1 MLDLFDQPGE
11 KTWTIEQEAIIA
23 AAPLD
28 ADRFSGILDLTMN
41 TEADI
46 KNIKNDSSLEVSAGN
61 KVFSS
66 HSYT

>member
-1 MLDLFDQPGE
+1 MLDLFDQSGE

-46 KNIKNDSSLEVSAGN
+46 KHIKNDSLEVSAGN